1 MINKIENKL
10 SELMNLLGEKEY
22 VQFIESD
29 KLLKIYDLVMEL
41 EGHENILTEET
52 LVKIYNLIES
62 KIESSK

>member
-41 EGHENILTEET
+41 EENENILTEET

>member
-29 KLLKIYDLVMEL
+29 KLLKIYDLVMGL
-41 EGHENILTEET
+41 EENENILTEET

>member
-41 EGHENILTEET
+41 EENENILTEET
-52 LVKIYNLIES
+52 LLKIYNLIES